1 MCPMGGFIIRHFCF
15 QLVAQELPENTGDFS
30 DAVRR
35 IDDKYLEIQ
44 SKLIDDF
51 VKSQRSD
58 DLTRMKALASVLF
71 QVRIFINLSPVYQ
84 M

>member
-1 MCPMGGFIIRHFCF
+1 M
-15 QLVAQELPENTGDFS
+15 VAQELPENTGDFS

-71 QVRIFINLSPVYQ
+71 QVRISHVHQ